1 MRTFKRMKMF
11 LAVLSL
17 AVCLTG
23 FTNVFGATVAVT
35 SPNGGETW
43 AAGTM
48 NAITYTSDIIG
59 NVRITL
65 LKGGVQYSL
74 IAGNV
79 PNTGTFNWQT
89 PVTMAAGTD
98 FTVKVASCTDPTV
111 FDASDANFTITGGAG
126 SVIAVTAPNGGE
138 TFTAGTA
145 NAISWT
151 SDVTGNVKIVLL
163 KNGLQYSLIASSIAN
178 TGTFNWLIPAG
189 MAQGTDYKVKISS
202 VANPLIS
209 DISDAT
215 FTINAG
221 GGTTMTVTAPNGGE
235 TWAAGTSNTISWTS
249 DVVGNVRIALLK
261 GGVQCA
267 LIASM
272 VPNTGT
278 FNWMIPATVVTGT
291 DYTVKISSGINP
303 LISDVSDANFTIN
316 GAAPTTIAITAPNGG
331 ETWTAGT
338 YNNITWTSN
347 VIGNVKIVLLKG
359 GVQYS
364 LIASS
369 IPNTGSFSWRIP
381 AGILPG
387 TDYAVKIMKYSNP
400 LINDVSDANFSI
412 VVGGGTSITLIA
424 PNGGETWTAGTANTI
439 TWTSDIVGNVRI
451 ALLKNGIQFSL
462 IASYLPN
469 TGTFSWNTPIS
480 IPTGTDY
487 TVKISSCINPLL
499 VDVSDANF
507 TINGLGGSMVTVTAP
522 NGGETWTAGTAN
534 TITWT
539 SDIVGNVR
547 ISLLKNG
554 NPFSLIASSVPNSGS
569 FNWMIPFGIVPGSDY
584 TVKVSSVLTPLV
596 NDVSNASFTIV
607 AGTMGSTMTLTAPN
621 GGESWVVGTTNT
633 ITWTSDIQ
641 GNVRIALLKGG
652 IQIGLV
658 ASGTPND
665 GSHNWLIPA
674 FVIPG
679 TDYKIRISSCINPT
693 ISDVSDL
700 DFSIIAADNSTPGT
714 SENSTSKS
722 ATGADELTAPVLKLY
737 PNPATDRLNI
747 IADRSMGSV
756 RLINITGQTVYSSSP
771 DSRQVTLNLNGFD
784 AGIYFVKIET
794 EGVVTT
800 HKIIVK

>member
-1 MRTFKRMKMF
+1 MF
-11 LAVLSL
+11 LAVVSL

-48 NAITYTSDIIG
+48 NAITYTGDIVG
-59 NVRITL
+59 NARITL
-65 LKGGVQYSL
+65 LKGGVQYSV

-79 PNTGTFNWQT
+79 ANTGTFNWLI

-98 FTVKVASCTDPTV
+98 YTVKVASCTDPTV
-111 FDASDANFTITGGAG
+111 FDVSDANFTITGGAG
-126 SVIAVTAPNGGE
+126 SVIAVTTPNGSE
-138 TFTAGTA
+138 TWTAGTT

-163 KNGLQYSLIASSIAN
+163 KNGLQYSLIASSVAN

-189 MAQGTDYKVKISS
+189 MAQGTDYTVKISS
-202 VANPLIS
+202 VSNPLIS

-235 TWAAGTSNTISWTS
+235 TWIAGTNNTITWTS
-249 DVVGNVRIALLK
+249 DIIGNVRIALLK
-261 GGVQCA
+261 GGVQYA

-278 FNWMIPATVVTGT
+278 FNWPMPATIVSGT
-291 DYTVKISSGINP
+291 DYTVKISSGTNP
-303 LISDVSDANFTIN
+303 LVSDVSDADFTIN
-316 GAAPTTIAITAPNGG
+316 GVAPTTITVTAPNGG

-338 YNNITWTSN
+338 YNNITWTSD

-369 IPNTGSFSWRIP
+369 IPNNGTFNWRIP

-412 VVGGGTSITLIA
+412 VAGGGTSITLLA
-424 PNGGETWTAGTANTI
+424 PNVGETWTAGTANTI
-439 TWTSDIVGNVRI
+439 TWTSSILGNVRI
-451 ALLKNGIQFSL
+451 
-462 IASYLPN
+462 
-469 TGTFSWNTPIS
+469 
-480 IPTGTDY
+480 
-487 TVKISSCINPLL
+487 V
-499 VDVSDANF
+499 
-507 TINGLGGSMVTVTAP
+507 
-522 NGGETWTAGTAN
+522 
-534 TITWT
+534 
-539 SDIVGNVR
+539 
-547 ISLLKNG
+547 
-554 NPFSLIASSVPNSGS
+554 
-569 FNWMIPFGIVPGSDY
+569 
-584 TVKVSSVLTPLV
+584 
-596 NDVSNASFTIV
+596 
-607 AGTMGSTMTLTAPN
+607 
-621 GGESWVVGTTNT
+621 
-633 ITWTSDIQ
+633 
-641 GNVRIALLKGG
+641 LLKGG
-652 IQIGLV
+652 IQIRLI
-658 ASGTPND
+658 AAGTPND
-665 GSHNWLIPA
+665 GSHSWLIPA
-674 FVIPG
+674 NVLPG

-700 DFSIIAADNSTPGT
+700 DFTIIAADNSTPGT
-714 SENSTSKS
+714 SENSALKN
-722 ATGADELTAPVLKLY
+722 ATGADELISPVLKLY

-747 IADRSMGSV
+747 VSDRSMGNV
-756 RLINITGQTVYSSSP
+756 RLMDSTGKTVYSSSP
-771 DSRQVTLNLNGFD
+771 DSRHTTLNLGGFNS
-784 AGIYFVKIET
+784 GVYFVRIET

-800 HKIIVK
+800 HKIVVK